1 MNIDKYTKHF
11 SFMDKRTALI
21 IIFVALLID
30 QLSKIYIKTNFY
42 YQESVEVFSWFKIL
56 FIENEG
62 AAWGAKISDFIP
74 IGEKTSKLILS
85 LFRLVA
91 ICGIGYWLWD
101 SIKKQA
107 PGVLIFSLTLIFSGA
122 VGNIIDS
129 LFYGL
134 IFDQSSTMH
143 IASLFADEPYSGMFY
158 GKVVDM
164 FYFPLIDTVLP
175 NWMPFVG
182 GNHFRFFEPVFN
194 VADFCISFGVFVL
207 ILFNKTAFSQ
217 ED

>member
-1 MNIDKYTKHF
+1 MNIDKYAKHF
-11 SFMDKRTALI
+11 SFMNKRTALI

-207 ILFNKTAFSQ
+207 ILFNKTVFSQ